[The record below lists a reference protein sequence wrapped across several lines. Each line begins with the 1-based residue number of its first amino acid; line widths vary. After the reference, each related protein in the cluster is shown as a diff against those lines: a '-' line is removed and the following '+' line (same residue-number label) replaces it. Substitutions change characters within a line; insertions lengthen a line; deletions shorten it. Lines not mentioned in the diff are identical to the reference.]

1 MLVRILQVAIM
12 LAAFSL
18 LALAAFD
25 YFREPR
31 GRAVAVAEPDRI
43 IEVGPAD
50 HDALVRFE
58 LDNTGRRP
66 VRVIG
71 LAQC

>member
-12 LAAFSL
+12 LAAFLL
-18 LALAAFD
+18 LALAVFD
-25 YFREPR
+25 YFSEPR
-31 GRAVAVAEPDRI
+31 GRAVTVAEPNRI
-43 IEVGPAD
+43 IEGSPAGQ
-50 HDALVRFE
+50 DALVRFN
-58 LDNTGRRP
+58 LDNASRRP

>member
-1 MLVRILQVAIM
+1 VRILQVAIM
-12 LAAFSL
+12 LAAFSF
-18 LALAAFD
+18 LALATLD

-31 GRAVAVAEPDRI
+31 GCAVTVAQPNRL

-50 HDALVRFE
+50 RDALVRFD
-58 LDNTGRRP
+58 LDNAGRRP

>member
-25 YFREPR
+25 YFCEPR
-31 GRAVAVAEPDRI
+31 GCAVTVAEPNRI
-43 IEVGPAD
+43 IEVGPPG
-50 HDALVRFE
+50 HDALVRFD
-58 LDNTGRRP
+58 LDNAGRRP